1 MKGFSFLMKKTWV
14 RKALSVGI
22 LAAGALLLA
31 PAAMA
36 QATVDQSN
44 RAESITESG
53 FLGGLGGIGGLF
65 GTVSQLSFNDFST
78 IDGAQIALP
87 VSMPVSGCGSSFAL
101 LGAGSSYGS
110 CSGGGSFGYATQA
123 VHAVQA
129 VEVPVRQ
136 QFVRADNY
144 SSCAYVVDSP
154 CAAGAAGYGVVDGYD
169 VGVVDS
175 YDYGYDQVD
184 YAAYD
189 AAQYVEP
196 VAIPVDTCGN
206 SLGMYGYAGAYGSC
220 GGGGADVVYTQSVQY
235 VEPIIPVYTATP
247 AYVLGGSDCVQVCG
261 GGNAY
266 VAGVQGQAYGHNAY
280 PGVRGQGY
288 RHKAPKRH
296 RNIQGDVRG
305 AQGYNDKGD
314 VRGAQGYNDVQDDKA
329 GYDQGS
335 ARDVEVPLVDDIT
348 GYDQGG
354 ARDAERFSATSFPR
368 GLSGLGALDLL
379 GGLR

>member
-36 QATVDQSN
+36 QATVDKTN
-44 RAESITESG
+44 RVESITESG
-53 FLGGLGGIGGLF
+53 LLGGLGGISGLF
-65 GTVSQLSFNDFST
+65 GSVSQVSFNDFST

-110 CSGGGSFGYATQA
+110 CSGGGSFGYASQA

-144 SSCAYVVDSP
+144 SSCSAYVVDSA
-154 CAAGAAGYGVVDGYD
+154 CAAGVADYAVADY
-169 VGVVDS
+169 GVVDS

-196 VAIPVDTCGN
+196 VAIPVDTCGS

-220 GGGGADVVYTQSVQY
+220 GGTDVVYTQSVQY
-235 VEPIIPVYTATP
+235 VEPIVPVYTATP

-266 VAGVQGQAYGHNAY
+266 VAGVRGPAYGHNNAY
-280 PGVRGQGY
+280 APGVRGQGY
-288 RHKAPKRH
+288 GHKGPKRH
-296 RNIQGDVRG
+296 RNVQGDVRG
-305 AQGYNDKGD
+305 AQGYDDKGD

-329 GYDQGS
+329 GYDQGG
-335 ARDVEVPLVDDIT
+335 ARDVEIPLVDDVT
-348 GYDQGG
+348 GYDQGS